1 MGRRIALLLRPLLQ
15 SRHLSETP
23 FLPRFFSVSSPPPSS
38 LGAPSPPPCP
48 PSLSV
53 FSSDPFFFSP
63 SSASSPRR
71 TFSSSSGSSNIVV
84 VGTAE
89 ELDSSLKR
97 VQESGSPGI
106 FYFTA
111 TWCGPCKFISPIL
124 EELSKVYPHVTT
136 YKIDIDKEGLESKL
150 TELKVYSVPNLKFF
164 KDGKMAAQVIGANP
178 KELKDTMENLYKME

>member
-23 FLPRFFSVSSPPPSS
+23 LLPRFFSVSSPPP
-38 LGAPSPPPCP
+38 CP

-53 FSSDPFFFSP
+53 LSSDPFFFSP

-71 TFSSSSGSSNIVV
+71 TFSSSSGPSNIVV

-111 TWCGPCKFISPIL
+111 TWCGPCKFLSPIL
-124 EELSKVYPHVTT
+124 EELSKIYPHVTT
-136 YKIDIDKEGLESKL
+136 YKIDIDK
-150 TELKVYSVPNLKFF
+150 PNLKFF